1 MKKLTA
7 LLAGMIALA
16 LVASAEPVLAE
27 VYDWSQTPATNS
39 TSDSGSDIQW
49 AEGMAPSDVNDS
61 ARAMMAEMRKFIDD
75 LGAYATTNTV
85 QTTGGTSTAYTL
97 TTEGSADSLENG
109 RIVCAVFNTSNGAT
123 PTLNVDSLGAKS
135 IFVDASNAVPTNYF
149 AANTLHCLSYNAAAN
164 TAAGAWIVRGY
175 QPITTSLEYNSSG
188 QLQRS
193 ALTGDVTAS
202 AGSNATTIPNDTVT
216 FAKMA
221 NISAT
226 DRFIGRDTSGS
237 GDAEE
242 ITVTNA
248 YLMIHG
254 ADPGVDSI
262 SFWDDSDGAP
272 DYLAVD
278 STLTI
283 SGNTL
288 SRAALTGDV
297 TTSTNAATIANDAV
311 TYAKMQ
317 NVSATDRFL
326 GRDTA
331 AAGDVEEITGTNAF
345 IIINGAD
352 PGADRISFWDDSDGA
367 PDYLA
372 VDSTLTIS
380 GNTLSRAALTGDVTT
395 STNAATIANDAVT
408 SAKISADTIAA
419 GDIATSGVTT
429 DEILDGTIATA
440 DLADGSVTAGKLAG
454 SISAGTTRVGMV
466 IDFVSSTCPTQ
477 YVAAY
482 GQAISRS
489 TYSELFALTG
499 TTYGVGDG
507 STTFNVPDLRGRV
520 VVGEDDM
527 GGVSAD
533 RIATT
538 LNGDTL
544 GATGG
549 EELHTMTSGELVAH
563 THTQQGSFSSGNN
576 SVSHTHDW
584 GDTTSSNGSHSH
596 DNNSDAN
603 SGSVNVASGNQT
615 SVADGGGT
623 AETGTDGSHT
633 HSVGGT
639 TDVNSVS
646 HTHSTT
652 ISGETASTGSTTPF
666 NVVQPSMV
674 MTKCIYAGA

>member
-7 LLAGMIALA
+7 LLAGLMALA

-39 TSDSGSDIQW
+39 TSDSGSDVQW

-61 ARAMMAEMRKFIDD
+61 SRAMMSELRKFIDD
-75 LGAYATTNTV
+75 LGAYATSTTS
-85 QTTGGTSTAYTL
+85 QTTAGTSTAYTL
-97 TTEGSADSLENG
+97 TTEGSADNLENG
-109 RIVCAVFNTSNGAT
+109 RVVCAVAHTTNGASA
-123 PTLNVDSLGAKS
+123 TLNVDSLGAKPIYGTTS
-135 IFVDASNAVPTNYF
+135 ALPAG
-149 AANTLHCLSYNAAAN
+149 ALAGNTLHCLSYAVALNGGS
-164 TAAGAWIVRGY
+164 GAWQLREYV
-175 QPITTSLEYNSSG
+175 PITTSLEYDASG
-188 QLQRS
+188 NLQRS

-202 AGSNATTIPNDTVT
+202 AGSNAMTIPNGTVT

-221 NISAT
+221 DISAT
-226 DRFIGRDTSGS
+226 DRFIGRDTVGS

-242 ITVTNA
+242 ITPANA

-254 ADPGVDSI
+254 ADPGADRI
-262 SFWDDSDGAP
+262 SFWDDSDGAA
-272 DYLAVD
+272 DYLAPD

-331 AAGDVEEITGTNAF
+331 AAGDAEEITGTNAF

-352 PGADRISFWDDSDGA
+352 PNADRISFWDDSAGA
-367 PDYLA
+367 PAYLA

-380 GNTLSRAALTGDVTT
+380 GTTLSQAALTGDVTT
-395 STNAATIANDAVT
+395 TANAATIATGAVT
-408 SAKISADTIAA
+408 SGKVLDNDIAA
-419 GDIATSGVTT
+419 VDIATSGVTT
-429 DEILDGTIATA
+429 TEILDGTVATA

-454 SISAGTTRVGMV
+454 SISAGTTRVGMI

-482 GQAISRS
+482 GQAISRT
-489 TYSELFALTG
+489 TYSELFALTS

-520 VVGEDDM
+520 TLGEDDM

-533 RIATT
+533 RITTT

-596 DNNSDAN
+596 DNGSDAN

-639 TDVNSVS
+639 TDFDSVS

-652 ISGETASTGSTTPF
+652 ISGATTSTGSTTPF
-666 NVVQPSMV
+666 NNVQPSMS
-674 MTKCIYAGA
+674 MTKCIYAGV